1 MSYTIKELQIGQSAT
16 FTKTISETDVYLFA
30 GVTGDFNPAHVNA
43 QYAEGTPFQER
54 IAHGML
60 SASLISTV
68 LGTHLPGMGTIYAK
82 QEVAFKAPVHFGDTI
97 TAKVEVEEI
106 IEEKN
111 RVKMKTTCTNQDGV
125 VVVDGYA
132 VVLPPR

>member
-1 MSYTIKELQIGQSAT
+1 MSYTVHQLQIGQFAEFS
-16 FTKTISETDVYLFA
+16 KTISETDVYLFA
-30 GVTGDFNPAHVNA
+30 GVTGDLNPAHVNA
-43 QYAEGTPFQER
+43 QYAEGTFFKKR

-68 LGTHLPGMGTIYAK
+68 LGTQLPGQGSIYAEQNAK
-82 QEVAFKAPVHFGDTI
+82 FKAPVYFGDTI
-97 TAKVEVEEI
+97 TARVEVEEI
-106 IEEKN
+106 NLEKN

-132 VVLPPR
+132 IILPPR